1 MGRALEMVT
10 ANVTAAVAAP
20 NVSAM
25 AAVAGDTL
33 TVRNATA
40 GSAIKLLTTWAKSQN
55 SGILRIRSPQMA
67 DNVQGI
73 RLRHV
78 AAQVDNLLPIAPYQS
93 LTSQD
98 LLTLEM
104 SENAVAGDIGIAS
117 LLVYYE
123 DLVGIEAR
131 LMMADDVMARVVDM
145 VAVENTITTVAGG
158 GYTGAEAINAEFDLL
173 RANTDYALVGYLVD
187 TLCGS
192 VRWRS
197 VDFGNLGVGGPGHLN
212 HKHVT
217 SSWFLDLSR
226 HTGLPTVPVFN
237 SANRAGVLID
247 VAQDENAA
255 AVVVT
260 TILAELSPG

>member
-1 MGRALEMVT
+1 MPIALEIVT

-20 NVSAM
+20 AVSAM

-33 TVRNATA
+33 TVRNAAPGSKILMLTA
-40 GSAIKLLTTWAKSQN
+40 WAKSQN

-73 RLRHV
+73 RLQHV
-78 AAQVDNLLPIAPYQS
+78 AAQLDPLLPIAPYQT
-93 LTSQD
+93 LVSQD

-117 LLVYYE
+117 YLVFYE
-123 DLVGIEAR
+123 DLVGVESR
-131 LMMADDVMARVVDM
+131 MAMAADISPRVRDI

-173 RANTDYALVGYLVD
+173 RANTDYAILGYLVSAV
-187 TLCGS
+187 CGS
-192 VRWRS
+192 VRWRAI
-197 VDFGNLGVGGPGHLN
+197 DFGNLGVGGPGHVA
-212 HKHVT
+212 HRHIT
-217 SSWFLDLSR
+217 SRWFMDLSLQ
-226 HTGLPTVPVFN
+226 TGLPTVPVFN

-255 AVVVT
+255 AVTVT
-260 TILAELSPG
+260 TILAELSVG